1 MTKGM
6 SIDDHLDYM
15 SLRVSVSG
23 VLGLVSGTFIAL
35 YRGHDSILRTSSRT
49 AVSCALVSTACFGME
64 RIAYIGVTQYLF
76 NDHDREELYTNS
88 KKQYYLKLYTHAL
101 GGMLGGGYVGGLYT
115 GKFLRGSFVFTPF
128 MLLIAMSED
137 RFVNVIRNAMLQE
150 REIESYE
157 GREEPPESIHR
168 SK

>member
-88 KKQYYLKLYTHAL
+88 KKQYYLKFQ
-101 GGMLGGGYVGGLYT
+101 
-115 GKFLRGSFVFTPF
+115 K
-128 MLLIAMSED
+128 IQ
-137 RFVNVIRNAMLQE
+137 N
-150 REIESYE
+150 
-157 GREEPPESIHR
+157 
-168 SK
+168 